1 MQMCNDLTLKRIKE
15 VLKPNS
21 LLFHFFCH
29 CFWSKA
35 VAYKKKNEKEDVLQF
50 APVNRV

>member
-21 LLFHFFCH
+21 LLFHFSAIVFGQRRLLI
-29 CFWSKA
+29 
-35 VAYKKKNEKEDVLQF
+35 KKNEKEDVLQF